1 MLSPAIWSPVQ
12 AVPRPLSYALLSPGL
27 SPNLRRW
34 HRSAECCIQK
44 NWPGYYHTGSQSS
57 LCSHEQAA
65 DSGLTLKERQKNL
78 V

>member
-1 MLSPAIWSPVQ
+1 MLSRAIWSLVQ
-12 AVPRPLSYALLSPGL
+12 AVPL
-27 SPNLRRW
+27 PNLRRW
-34 HRSAECCIQK
+34 HGSAECCIQK

-65 DSGLTLKERQKNL
+65 DRGLTLKERQKNL